1 MWDQRRRAT
10 QGQLG
15 VVRQPVVAAAT
26 LPGKR
31 VWKQRTS
38 QPGSELVAAV
48 AYRPDQTGIPTRKYS
63 AITASSTLPRRRHI
77 GSNSIVTKT

>member
-1 MWDQRRRAT
+1 MWDQRRRPT
-10 QGQLG
+10 QEQLG

-48 AYRPDQTGIPTRKYS
+48 ACRPDQTGIPTRKYS
-63 AITASSTLPRRRHI
+63 AITASSTLPRRSHI

>member
-1 MWDQRRRAT
+1 MWDQRRRPT

-15 VVRQPVVAAAT
+15 VVRQPVAAAT

-31 VWKQRTS
+31 AWKQRTS

-63 AITASSTLPRRRHI
+63 AITASSTLPRRSHI
-77 GSNSIVTKT
+77 RSNSIVTKT